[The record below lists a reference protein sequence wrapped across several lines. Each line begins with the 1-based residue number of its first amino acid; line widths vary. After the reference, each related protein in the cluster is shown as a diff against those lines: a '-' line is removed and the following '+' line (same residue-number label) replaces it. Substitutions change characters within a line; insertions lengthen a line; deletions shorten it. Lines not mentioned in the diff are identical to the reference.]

1 MTAFQQATRKQAKA
15 RLALE
20 GPAGFGKSLTSL
32 KTAHVLVG
40 PTGTIAFVDTEN
52 RSAEKY
58 APLPG
63 VESDNNFT
71 FEFMHAPVE
80 PPYHPRKVIEL
91 IKDAEASGADAVI
104 LDSLSHFWTGK
115 GGLLELVSQIA
126 RTKYKGDSHRAWGDP
141 EAGGLQQ
148 ELVDAI
154 LHSRIHVIAC
164 MRTKSDYLREETEK
178 DGRKKTSIRK
188 VGVKTVQRDEFDY
201 EFDIVGRFEQ
211 PAVLTIT
218 KSRCPELPPAST
230 AADADD
236 LRSIITKPGVE
247 FGQTIAAWLGA
258 GAALPAA
265 STTRD
270 TKKLEKLIAE
280 LDETGPPPGKY
291 AAGGWLGVSEAFAM
305 RDFGHPIAALSKDEL
320 KTTMSTLEKKLA
332 ELREAAASNGNGNGD
347 APIDPAEVLANVGAA
362 VADAQ
367 GSMV

>member
-1 MTAFQQATRKQAKA
+1 MSAFQQASRKQAKA

-32 KTAHVLVG
+32 KTARVLVG

-58 APLPG
+58 APLEG
-63 VESDNNFT
+63 VEPDNNFT

-115 GGLLELVSQIA
+115 GGLLELVSDIA
-126 RTKYKGDSHRAWGDP
+126 KSKYRGDSHRAWGDP
-141 EAGGLQQ
+141 AAGGLQQ
-148 ELVDAI
+148 DLVDAI

-201 EFDIVGRFEQ
+201 EFDIVGRFES

-236 LRSIITKPGVE
+236 LRSIITKPGEE
-247 FGQTIAAWLGA
+247 FARTIAAWLGT
-258 GAALPAA
+258 GAALPVTATPTDQKKLTA
-265 STTRD
+265 LI
-270 TKKLEKLIAE
+270 KKLEAA
-280 LDETGPPPGKY
+280 GPPPGTF
-291 AAGGWLGVSEAFAM
+291 AELGWQAVADAFAM
-305 RDFGHPIAALSKDEL
+305 RDFGHPIGSLTKEEL
-320 KTTMSTLEKKLA
+320 KTTIGALGEHLEKLQ
-332 ELREAAASNGNGNGD
+332 NGNGNGNGAGPTD
-347 APIDPAEVLANVGAA
+347 DEPAAEPQQEQLA
-362 VADAQ
+362 
-367 GSMV
+367 